1 MTEQQA
7 FQHIDA
13 AIENFKQKEG
23 FHKRIKVSTTP
34 KSDWLTFNWRQ
45 LTWKEN
51 GINYLIEVFPNF
63 DQQETITGW
72 TMYAAAY
79 FDLDKKRYSASQKVA
94 ENTTIAFIAKN
105 AALLLS
111 NCFKYLSEL
120 KMSDIPF
127 AVALH

>member
-1 MTEQQA
+1 MTEQKA
-7 FQHIDA
+7 FNHIDA
-13 AIENFKQKEG
+13 AIEDFKQKEG

-34 KSDWLTFNWRQ
+34 KSDWLIFNWRQ

-79 FDLDKKRYSASQKVA
+79 FDLEKKRHYTSQKVA
-94 ENTTIAFIAKN
+94 ENTTISFIANN
-105 AALLLS
+105 AFSLLS
-111 NCFKYLSEL
+111 ECFKYLSDL
-120 KMSDIPF
+120 KKSDIPF
-127 AVALH
+127 AVALS